1 MAQIDFSKIVNQPTI
16 NTDNNTTIDFSAL
29 ANQPQIDFKKIENKS
44 IEQPKGPGFLETLR
58 FTSLEGLVDLWK
70 YESLPVAAYQALG
83 DKGYRPG
90 SNVED
95 FLQNMGITNVSKQNQ
110 AKEAVS
116 WLAANENKKDT
127 NEYAQYKKIERL
139 YGYTLSEE
147 PFNIGMMKEALE
159 ANPGMFAGE
168 MANAVVADPYLV
180 FPLFWEGWIA
190 KGIQATK
197 TAQKVATTLPR
208 TVKGTS
214 RAVASV
220 PMMSAYSSIQQLSE
234 DGSLDPKRLATET
247 ALGGSA
253 AFAMGALTATQS
265 SKLGNLFGRNGREIA
280 EEFAKEQKLKAD
292 AGDPT
297 AIRYSQDDITN
308 DWKVIIDRH
317 FKEIESRQTGLPIK
331 DTDVIY
337 GGATEANAYIK
348 KMLTNED
355 GTPNKDWGKK
365 FTYKH
370 AEEPGV
376 YYNKVT
382 DRFKLI
388 EHELESMWTNKFKS
402 KFSKYDDFLDYKK
415 NAARI
420 KNDKRFKSASAAEI
434 EEEALFRTFRQREQ
448 FNKYRQ
454 RIEDEVGAY
463 SKEAYNELVQKANTR
478 FYHISNIVQK
488 SETPAMVGA
497 LLGAGG
503 YLASGEDEQ
512 FWKMAAVGAGTITLG
527 KTMGSY
533 MTRLNHLKLGKRVI
547 EGGDTKVAKTLS
559 EIKKELPEG
568 KTLDD
573 ISIKGEPE
581 FYLDPKIRQRDI
593 ISLGKAEQISQGK
606 SLAISRYLLEDY
618 RIFTQSQNKDINIVA
633 NKIAY
638 ELGTPEREI
647 EVTKWLQ
654 AKDDAGRARINLSK
668 KEIKIAKEIRED
680 IYNKSYGA
688 HQDSEL
694 RFKFYE
700 DYVTGFWKWNEFADD
715 VSFAEK
721 VRDIATKGNAAGM
734 RGKNLSQLEKEFPSY
749 EAGIAAG
756 LKPQT
761 MEISKI
767 VSKYLNAQTRALAQ
781 RRLTSM
787 LEDSPIPGRG
797 DGKGGIAKMMYK
809 TDEFPNNADM
819 IKDYVKMYHPAFLNK
834 GINPAELNV
843 QQKNTLAPYVLKEAE
858 PLLRMVYDA
867 TDEGSVMKAISN
879 VNFFMKRMSV
889 GYSFFHA
896 FTLFEN
902 MMFTGVGFREAG
914 KTGSRAMLSNK
925 WTDKKVPI
933 ISWHKTTASKIL
945 ERSGHHDDM
954 KQAIRAGVEFSHP
967 EDIGYNRFYNIIG
980 QAQDYLDNSNIWG
993 SYLAK
998 QGIKY
1003 GIELPFKT
1011 IDNITWDRVYN
1022 AGKLYAFQ
1030 TAVIKLLKDPKY
1042 KNVPLTKIH
1051 QVAAT
1056 YTNDA
1061 YGGLNWTK
1069 LYMDTSD
1076 PVLKYIKSKAYKPSG
1091 RRLLQ
1096 IAMFA
1101 PDWTTA
1107 NFRILSRA
1115 FPGLNKDPMSRKLY
1129 TAYAVRA
1136 ALIIGTA
1143 GMALQQMFTGTS
1155 LLSNDDPTRVD
1166 LGNGMQ
1172 LVLSKQFFEPLHW
1185 AVHPFKTAVS
1195 KQGMLIK
1202 TSEQL
1207 FFNKKF
1213 LTSPWPSPIS
1223 KRDASL
1229 LRKAYDYGGTAGMAF
1244 VPFSFRGLIEDALDE
1259 GLDWQSAVSWVSGSL
1274 GHPIYNI
1281 PRNLKMKGIPYIQ
1294 QYLNIK

>member
-1 MAQIDFSKIVNQPTI
+1 MAQIDFSKIVNQPTT
-16 NTDNNTTIDFSAL
+16 NNNTTIDFAAL
-29 ANQPQIDFKKIENKS
+29 TNQPQIDFKKIENKP

-58 FTSLEGLVDLWK
+58 FTSLEGLIDLWK

-83 DKGYRPG
+83 DKGYKPG

-95 FLQNMGITNVSKQNQ
+95 FLQNMGIKNVSKQDQ

-116 WLAANENKKDT
+116 WLLANPDKKDS
-127 NEYAQYKKIERL
+127 NEYAQYKKIERI

-147 PFNIGMMKEALE
+147 PFNMAMVTDALK

-168 MANAVVADPYLV
+168 MANAIVADPYLL
-180 FPLFWEGWIA
+180 FPLFWEGAIA

-197 TAQKVATTLPR
+197 TAQRIATALPR

-253 AFAMGALTATQS
+253 AFAMGALIGTQS
-265 SKLGNLFGRNGREIA
+265 TKLGKLLGKDGKSIT
-280 EEFAKEQKLKAD
+280 EEFSTLTKLKAET
-292 AGDPT
+292 GDVT
-297 AIRYSQDDITN
+297 AIKYSVDDLTD

-317 FKEIESRQTGLPIK
+317 FKETEARETGIPIK
-331 DTDVIY
+331 DTDIIY
-337 GGATEANAYIK
+337 GGPNQAAAYVE
-348 KMLTNED
+348 KMLE
-355 GTPNKDWGKK
+355 NKSWGQD
-365 FTYKH
+365 FRYKH
-370 AEEPGV
+370 KKEPGV

-382 DRFKLI
+382 DKFKIIDSQIRYKQLKFKGKFLNYDELIDYTKNVARVKNNKKFKL
-388 EHELESMWTNKFKS
+388 
-402 KFSKYDDFLDYKK
+402 
-415 NAARI
+415 
-420 KNDKRFKSASAAEI
+420 ASEAEI
-434 EEEALFRTFRQREQ
+434 QEQALFKTFRQREY

-454 RIEDEVGAY
+454 RIEDEVGSY
-463 SKEAYNELVQKANTR
+463 TKEAYSELAQKANTR
-478 FYHISNIVQK
+478 FYHVSNIVQK
-488 SETPAMVGA
+488 VETPAMVGT
-497 LLGAGG
+497 LLGGG
-503 YLASGEDEQ
+503 AYLASGEDEE

-547 EGGDTKVAKTLS
+547 EGGESKITSRLN
-559 EIKKELPEG
+559 EIKKDLPEG

-573 ISIKGEPE
+573 ISIKDSPE
-581 FYLDPKIRQRDI
+581 FYLDSEIRKKDI
-593 ISLGKAEQISQGK
+593 RNLGKAEEISQGK
-606 SLAISRYLLEDY
+606 SLAISRHLFEDY
-618 RIFTQSQNKDINIVA
+618 RIFTQSQNKDINIIV
-633 NKIAY
+633 NKLAY

-647 EVTKWLQ
+647 EVTKWMQ
-654 AKDDAGRARINLSK
+654 GDKTVKLSK
-668 KEIKIAKEIRED
+668 HEIKVAKEIRED
-680 IYNKSYGA
+680 IYNKSYFV
-688 HQDSEL
+688 HQDTDL
-694 RFKFYE
+694 RFQFYE
-700 DYVTGFWKWNEFADD
+700 NYVTGFWKLNEFADD

-734 RGKNLSQLEKEFPSY
+734 RGKNVSQLEKEFPSY
-749 EAGIAAG
+749 QAGIEAG
-756 LKPQT
+756 LVPQT

-767 VSKYLNAQTRALAQ
+767 VGKYLNSQTRALAQ

-809 TDEFPNNADM
+809 NDEFPSNSDM

-834 GINPAELNV
+834 SINPADLSKS
-843 QQKNTLAPYVLKEAE
+843 QKVALAPYVLREAE

-902 MMFTGVGFREAG
+902 MMFTGVGFKEAG
-914 KTGSRAMLSNK
+914 KTGARAMLSNK
-925 WTDKKVPI
+925 WTNKHIPVLD
-933 ISWHKTTASKIL
+933 WNKTTSSRIL
-945 ERSGHHDDM
+945 ERSGSYDDM

-980 QAQDYLDNSNIWG
+980 QAQDYLDKSPIWG

-1011 IDNITWDRVYN
+1011 IDNITWDRIYN

-1042 KNVPLTKIH
+1042 KNVPLKKIH
-1051 QVAAT
+1051 DVAGT

-1061 YGGLNWTK
+1061 YGGLNWAK

-1091 RRLLQ
+1091 RRLMQ

-1107 NFRILSRA
+1107 NFRIVSRA
-1115 FPGLNKDPMSRKLY
+1115 FPGLNKDPISRKLY
-1129 TAYAVRA
+1129 AAYVTRA

-1155 LLSNDDPTRVD
+1155 LLDNDDPTRVD

-1185 AVHPFKTAVS
+1185 AMNPFNTAVA

-1213 LTSPWPSPIS
+1213 LTSPYPSRIS

-1229 LRKAYDYGGTAGMAF
+1229 LRKAYDYGSTAGMAI
-1244 VPFSFRGLIEDALDE
+1244 VPFSFRGLIEDALDG
-1259 GLDWQSAVSWVSGSL
+1259 GLDWQSAISWVSGSL
-1274 GHPIYNI
+1274 GHPIYTI
-1281 PRNLKMKGIPYIQ
+1281 PKNSKFLGLK
-1294 QYLNIK
+1294 